1 MQDEHFYDLMVG
13 YFSDNLSAEEVAEL
27 VLWRDSNEANS
38 RLFRQLHTIW
48 MSIPN
53 MEQLAKYDKV
63 LAYKKF
69 MECVHAHQRQRRHR
83 RVMYM
88 MCYAAILLVTVGVFS
103 YLFYIKG
110 QDMVESRF
118 ADISVEAP
126 LGSTTRMTLPD
137 GTQVWLNAGSRITY
151 SQGFGVRERNVKLVG
166 EGYFEVAHN
175 EKLPFHVN
183 SSALKLRVLGTKFD
197 FRDYPDDPNAMVT
210 LVEGRVALGSHAD
223 SANREYQLQ
232 PNECA
237 VFEKGSKN
245 MTIQSSVA
253 QASRQWTQ
261 GVLMFHDTT
270 LREIALTLSRSYHQ
284 RIVIA
289 DRQLATLNFYA
300 TFNRDEQTL
309 TQILDALSAT
319 GRIRYKLQGKTYI
332 IY

>member
-1 MQDEHFYDLMVG
+1 MVG

-27 VLWRDSNEANS
+27 VLWRDANEANS

-69 MECVHAHQRQRRHR
+69 MERVHAHQRQRLRR

-88 MCYAAILLVTVGVFS
+88 MRYAAILLVTVGVFS

-151 SQGFGVRERNVKLVG
+151 SQGFGVLDRNVKLVG

-210 LVEGRVALGSHAD
+210 LVEGRVALGSHTD
-223 SANREYQLQ
+223 SADREYQLQ

-261 GVLMFHDTT
+261 GVLMFHDIT
-270 LREIALTLSRSYHQ
+270 LREIAITLSRSYHQ

-289 DRQLATLNFYA
+289 DRQLATLSFYA

>member
-27 VLWRDSNEANS
+27 VLWRDANEANS

-88 MCYAAILLVTVGVFS
+88 MRYAAILLVTVGVFS

-126 LGSTTRMTLPD
+126 
-137 GTQVWLNAGSRITY
+137 
-151 SQGFGVRERNVKLVG
+151 
-166 EGYFEVAHN
+166 
-175 EKLPFHVN
+175 
-183 SSALKLRVLGTKFD
+183 
-197 FRDYPDDPNAMVT
+197 
-210 LVEGRVALGSHAD
+210 
-223 SANREYQLQ
+223 
-232 PNECA
+232 
-237 VFEKGSKN
+237 
-245 MTIQSSVA
+245 
-253 QASRQWTQ
+253 
-261 GVLMFHDTT
+261 
-270 LREIALTLSRSYHQ
+270 
-284 RIVIA
+284 
-289 DRQLATLNFYA
+289 
-300 TFNRDEQTL
+300 
-309 TQILDALSAT
+309 
-319 GRIRYKLQGKTYI
+319 
-332 IY
+332 

>member
-1 MQDEHFYDLMVG
+1 
-13 YFSDNLSAEEVAEL
+13 
-27 VLWRDSNEANS
+27 
-38 RLFRQLHTIW
+38 
-48 MSIPN
+48 
-53 MEQLAKYDKV
+53 
-63 LAYKKF
+63 
-69 MECVHAHQRQRRHR
+69 
-83 RVMYM
+83 
-88 MCYAAILLVTVGVFS
+88 
-103 YLFYIKG
+103 
-110 QDMVESRF
+110 MVESRF

-151 SQGFGVRERNVKLVG
+151 SQGFGVRERNVKLMG

-175 EKLPFHVN
+175 AKLPFHVN

-210 LVEGRVALGSHAD
+210 LVEGRVALGSHTD
-223 SANREYQLQ
+223 SADREYQLQ

-270 LREIALTLSRSYHQ
+270 LREIAITLSRSYHQ

-289 DRQLATLNFYA
+289 DRPLATLSFYA

>member
-1 MQDEHFYDLMVG
+1 
-13 YFSDNLSAEEVAEL
+13 
-27 VLWRDSNEANS
+27 
-38 RLFRQLHTIW
+38 
-48 MSIPN
+48 
-53 MEQLAKYDKV
+53 
-63 LAYKKF
+63 
-69 MECVHAHQRQRRHR
+69 
-83 RVMYM
+83 
-88 MCYAAILLVTVGVFS
+88 
-103 YLFYIKG
+103 
-110 QDMVESRF
+110 
-118 ADISVEAP
+118 
-126 LGSTTRMTLPD
+126 MTLPD

-166 EGYFEVAHN
+166 EGYFEVVHN

-253 QASRQWTQ
+253 QASRQWTR

-284 RIVIA
+284 RIVVA
-289 DRQLATLNFYA
+289 DRQLATLSFYA
-300 TFNRDEQTL
+300 TFNRDEQSL
-309 TQILDALSAT
+309 TQILDALFAT

>member
-27 VLWRDSNEANS
+27 VLWRDANEANS

-69 MECVHAHQRQRRHR
+69 MDCVHAHQRQRRHR

-88 MCYAAILLVTVGVFS
+88 MRYAAILLVTVGVFS

-175 EKLPFHVN
+175 ENLPFHVN

-210 LVEGRVALGSHAD
+210 LVEGRVALDSHTD

-253 QASRQWTQ
+253 QTSRQWTR

-300 TFNRDEQTL
+300 TFNRDEQSL

>member
-27 VLWRDSNEANS
+27 VLWRDANEANS

-69 MECVHAHQRQRRHR
+69 MECVHAHQRQCRHR

-88 MCYAAILLVTVGVFS
+88 MRYAAILLVTVGVFS

-118 ADISVEAP
+118 ADISVEVP

-223 SANREYQLQ
+223 SANRE
-232 PNECA
+232 
-237 VFEKGSKN
+237 
-245 MTIQSSVA
+245 
-253 QASRQWTQ
+253 
-261 GVLMFHDTT
+261 
-270 LREIALTLSRSYHQ
+270 
-284 RIVIA
+284 
-289 DRQLATLNFYA
+289 
-300 TFNRDEQTL
+300 
-309 TQILDALSAT
+309 
-319 GRIRYKLQGKTYI
+319 
-332 IY
+332 